1 MKTSILS
8 LIATFAAAGLITVSP
23 VAAKN
28 GGNNGN
34 SGNHNNSS
42 SLKASLSNNSNVTRI
57 VSQGIGIALS
67 NGGNQNGNHNG
78 NHGSCNGGSNGG
90 YNNGGYNNGTCQNG
104 GVYDGGYNGG
114 YESNGGIV
122 NVENQTFPGKAYEPF
137 HSTYVVLPGD
147 SFYEISLKEYATSS
161 NAKYIAQFNNLP
173 QTAALTP
180 GQVLRL
186 PSISATRQLSPSR
199 APAAES
205 LQNTAGSSQATS
217 NGSSSDASTAANE
230 APRPK
235 VNVGSTLLVDGQTF
249 GNRPGAA
256 RLRVGGAALKIEVLE
271 WKTDAVK
278 IRLPELALDSTA
290 NADIEIVRADNTLA
304 SKTGIE
310 LSTATD
316 VVAAQ

>member
-28 GGNNGN
+28 GNNGGNNAN
-34 SGNHNNSS
+34 KS
-42 SLKASLSNNSNVTRI
+42 NSNVSRLVT
-57 VSQGIGIALS
+57 QGIGIALS
-67 NGGNQNGNHNG
+67 NGVNHNDNHNGNHNG
-78 NHGSCNGGSNGG
+78 NHGGCNGG
-90 YNNGGYNNGTCQNG
+90 YNNGGYNNGGYNNG
-104 GVYDGGYNGG
+104 NCNNGG
-114 YESNGGIV
+114 YEGNGGIL
-122 NVENQTFPGKAYEPF
+122 NVENQTFPGQAYEPF

-147 SFYEISLKEYATSS
+147 SFYTVSLKEYATSS

-186 PSISATRQLSPSR
+186 PSISATRQLSASR

-205 LQNTAGSSQATS
+205 LQNTSNSGQVTS
-217 NGSSSDASTAANE
+217 NSSSTDAASTATE
-230 APRPK
+230 APRPQ

-249 GNRPGAA
+249 GNKQGAA
-256 RLRVGGAALKIEVLE
+256 RLRVGGAALKIEVIE
-271 WKTDAVK
+271 WKSDAVK
-278 IRLPELALDSTA
+278 IRLPELALDSTTK
-290 NADIEIVRADNTLA
+290 ADIEVVRADGSLA

-310 LSTATD
+310 LTTPTE
-316 VVAAQ
+316 VASAQ

>member
-8 LIATFAAAGLITVSP
+8 LIATFAAAGLISVSP

-28 GGNNGN
+28 GGNGNNGN
-34 SGNHNNSS
+34 RS
-42 SLKASLSNNSNVTRI
+42 NSNVSRLVT
-57 VSQGIGIALS
+57 QGIGIALS
-67 NGGNQNGNHNG
+67 NGSNHNGNNGNHNG
-78 NHGSCNGGSNGG
+78 NHGSCNGGGYNNGG
-90 YNNGGYNNGTCQNG
+90 YGNGGYNNGTCNNG
-104 GVYDGGYNGG
+104 GVYNGG
-114 YESNGGIV
+114 YDGNGGIV

-205 LQNTAGSSQATS
+205 LQNTSNSTQVTS
-217 NGSSSDASTAANE
+217 NESGSDASTAANE

-249 GNRPGAA
+249 GDKQGAA

-290 NADIEIVRADNTLA
+290 NADIEIVRADNSLA

-310 LSTATD
+310 LSTATE

>member
-8 LIATFAAAGLITVSP
+8 LIATFAAAGLIAVGP

-34 SGNHNNSS
+34 QS
-42 SLKASLSNNSNVTRI
+42 SLKTSSSSNSNVSRI
-57 VSQGIGIALS
+57 VSQGIGIALN
-67 NGGNQNGNHNG
+67 NGGNQNGNHNCGNNG
-78 NHGSCNGGSNGG
+78 NHNCNNNGGCNNG
-90 YNNGGYNNGTCQNG
+90 NNGGYNAG
-104 GVYDGGYNGG
+104 GCDGGNGDV
-114 YESNGGIV
+114 YSQ
-122 NVENQTFPGKAYEPF
+122 NQNIPGQAYEPF

-147 SFYEISLKEYATSS
+147 SFYTVSLKEYATSS

-180 GQVLRL
+180 GQILRL

-205 LQNTAGSSQATS
+205 FQNTSNSSQITAHD
-217 NGSSSDASTAANE
+217 SSSSASTAANE

-249 GNRPGAA
+249 GDKQGAA

-290 NADIEIVRADNTLA
+290 NADIEVVRADGSLA

-310 LSTATD
+310 LSTATE

>member
-1 MKTSILS
+1 MKTSTLS
-8 LIATFAAAGLITVSP
+8 LIATFAAAGLISVSP

-28 GGNNGN
+28 GGNGNNGN
-34 SGNHNNSS
+34 HSNNS
-42 SLKASLSNNSNVTRI
+42 SLKAALSNNSNVTRI

-67 NGGNQNGNHNG
+67 NGSNHNG
-78 NHGSCNGGSNGG
+78 NHGCGNNGNHNGGC
-90 YNNGGYNNGTCQNG
+90 NNGGLNNGGCNNGGINGGFDGNG
-104 GVYDGGYNGG
+104 GV
-114 YESNGGIV
+114 V

-205 LQNTAGSSQATS
+205 LQNTSNSTQVTS
-217 NGSSSDASTAANE
+217 NESGSEASTAANE

-235 VNVGSTLLVDGQTF
+235 VNVGATLLVDGQTF
-249 GNRPGAA
+249 GDKQGAA

-290 NADIEIVRADNTLA
+290 KADIEIVRADNSLA

-310 LSTATD
+310 LSTATE

>member
-8 LIATFAAAGLITVSP
+8 LIATFAAAGLIVVSP

-28 GGNNGN
+28 GNNGGNNGN
-34 SGNHNNSS
+34 KSNSS
-42 SLKASLSNNSNVTRI
+42 ASRLVA
-57 VSQGIGIALS
+57 QGIGIALS
-67 NGGNQNGNHNG
+67 NSNHNGNNGNNGNHNG
-78 NHGSCNGGSNGG
+78 NHGSCNGGNGG
-90 YNNGGYNNGTCQNG
+90 YNDGGYNNSGYNNGTCNNG
-104 GVYDGGYNGG
+104 GMNGG
-114 YESNGGIV
+114 YDGNGGIV

-161 NAKYIAQFNNLP
+161 NSKYIAQFNNLP

-186 PSISATRQLSPSR
+186 PSISATRQLSASR

-205 LQNTAGSSQATS
+205 LQNTANSSQTTS
-217 NGSSSDASTAANE
+217 NSASSETSSAANE

-235 VNVGSTLLVDGQTF
+235 VNVGATLLVDGQTF
-249 GNRPGAA
+249 GDKQGAA

-271 WKTDAVK
+271 WKADAVK

-310 LSTATD
+310 LSTAAD